1 MPVCSKTPLGSNR
14 DRGLLR
20 AREMASPPIR
30 RFQTA
35 GRVRG
40 ASVRHWGSVVSVQK
54 QRNAD
59 IQGSGIESVYIY
71 KGTVSETKSELGSS
85 VKVEVDILG
94 SPSLI
99 NLRFLWTQSNT

>member
-1 MPVCSKTPLGSNR
+1 MCLCVQKHHLVVTRTGTVAYSRTGV
-14 DRGLLR
+14 
-20 AREMASPPIR
+20 PPIR

-71 KGTVSETKSELGSS
+71 KGTVSETKSELRSS
-85 VKVEVDILG
+85 VKVEVDVLG
-94 SPSLI
+94 SPPLM
-99 NLRFLWTQSNT
+99 NLRFLWT